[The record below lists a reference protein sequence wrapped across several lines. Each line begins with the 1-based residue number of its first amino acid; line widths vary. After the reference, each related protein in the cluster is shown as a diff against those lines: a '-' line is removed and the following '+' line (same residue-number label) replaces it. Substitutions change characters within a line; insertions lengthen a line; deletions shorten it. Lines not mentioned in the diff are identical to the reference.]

1 MFFESW
7 TVKLESK
14 ETWYDA
20 KFHST
25 NRFYTRCTIHNAG
38 GLQPTQCTLVPESY
52 RNKYNKQ
59 NSKPTGVHELVST
72 PSGKNPV
79 VPPSL
84 ITVTRGQYA
93 RNLGYFEPMLTG
105 RTLHLSNL
113 LCLGADDGFSRS
125 RCTHSSFVDRALGGK
140 AFDAFHRCSY
150 FSKTVDLA
158 TV

>member
-1 MFFESW
+1 MQAVYSQLSVHLCPRVTEINIINRILSRQGSMSW
-7 TVKLESK
+7 WQE
-14 ETWYDA
+14 
-20 KFHST
+20 
-25 NRFYTRCTIHNAG
+25 
-38 GLQPTQCTLVPESY
+38 
-52 RNKYNKQ
+52 
-59 NSKPTGVHELVST
+59 

-93 RNLGYFEPMLTG
+93 RNLGYFEPMLTD

-125 RCTHSSFVDRALGGK
+125 RCTHSSFVDRARGGK
-140 AFDAFHRCSY
+140 AFDAFHRCPY